1 MSAWLMSI
9 APGLSAAGGL
19 SLVGAQVRGHVS
31 LIGARIDGK
40 LSLAGAVATDLLAF
54 SVPPKLLST
63 VPPKFEGGQQ
73 TSVAGDL
80 DLSRARI
87 PGQVVLLGARV
98 GRDLIDGLK
107 SRASDLREQAEQKLQ
122 DANIGGSKQSF
133 GSDVSSV
140 GSDVGYGSTGYDYN
154 RNR

>member
-1 MSAWLMSI
+1 MTFKKLLMLGGI
-9 APGLSAAGGL
+9 GGL
-19 SLVGAQVRGHVS
+19 VYAHRK
-31 LIGARIDGK
+31 R
-40 LSLAGAVATDLLAF
+40 
-54 SVPPKLLST
+54 
-63 VPPKFEGGQQ
+63 GGQM
-73 TSVAGDL
+73 TL
-80 DLSRARI
+80 DSFK
-87 PGQVVLLGARV
+87 QS

-107 SRASDLREQAEQKLQ
+107 SRAMDLRQQAEQKLQ